1 MKQIIILNAPP
12 GAGKDTIGQLVK
24 DHSPVP
30 LRMLSFKKPMFEMAL
45 AILGAHGYAKFMTA
59 YDDRE
64 QKERPLAIL
73 NGLSPRQ
80 FMIWIS
86 ETVIKPQFGDEYFG
100 RRFVE
105 EARRDMIPVIC
116 TDGGFPSE
124 IKPLVRAGFKVDV
137 CRLHRN
143 GFTFEGDSRNYLNM
157 SGYHHR
163 YKEHDFLLVN
173 GHPMHTVQDIINK
186 FLAK

>member
-12 GAGKDTIGQLVK
+12 GAGKDTIGGLVK
-24 DHSPVP
+24 DYSPVP
-30 LRMLSFKKPMFEMAL
+30 LRTLSFKKPMFEIAQAMLGDHKFGLFMA
-45 AILGAHGYAKFMTA
+45 A
-59 YDDRE
+59 YDNRDE
-64 QKERPLAIL
+64 KEKPLRFL

-86 ETVIKPQFGDEYFG
+86 ETVIKPQFGDQYFG

-124 IKPLVRAGFKVDV
+124 IKPLLIHGFKVDV
-137 CRLHRN
+137 CRLHRS
-143 GFTFEGDSRNYLNM
+143 GYTFEGDSRDYLNL
-157 SGYHHR
+157 GDFHPQ
-163 YKEHDFLLVN
+163 YKEHDFILVS
-173 GHPMHTVQDIINK
+173 GDPMHTVNEIINR
-186 FLAK
+186 FLK